1 MITLKNPDT
10 GERIKMDAEA
20 LEELLP
26 EVDYS
31 ADHHLSAMW
40 FRGLRLDTS
49 MARKILDGKL

>member
-26 EVDYS
+26 EVEYS
-31 ADHHLSAMW
+31 EDNKLSGMW
-40 FRGLRLDTS
+40 FRGMRLDTK
-49 MARKILDGKL
+49 MARKILDNKV